1 MSDFNGGTNLT
12 NGFSTEHQFLCWK
25 ANPRLL
31 VADAVDKWHLAP
43 TKCCS
48 REMRQLEGHDCSTL
62 VIAGLIESHL
72 KKMHLQHQASKQAL
86 PFSKGTYVPWRI
98 HFWDLFLDWN
108 LTDTN
113 KNINWNDRF
122 GSWKWQSKTFFLA
135 KTEICKIIHEN
146 VSPIHFKNGSTHH
159 HRG

>member
-12 NGFSTEHQFLCWK
+12 NGLSTEHQFLCWK

-48 REMRQLEGHDCSTL
+48 REMRQLEGHDCSTF

-72 KKMHLQHQASKQAL
+72 KKKCTCRIRQASRLCLSAKELMFYGESIFEICSSIEIWQIQTKIL
-86 PFSKGTYVPWRI
+86 IEMTDLDHENDNLK
-98 HFWDLFLDWN
+98 HFFDKNWN
-108 LTDTN
+108 LQN
-113 KNINWNDRF
+113 NP
-122 GSWKWQSKTFFLA
+122 WK
-135 KTEICKIIHEN
+135 CKSN
-146 VSPIHFKNGSTHH
+146 SF
-159 HRG
+159 